1 MLENRTSTQ
10 RFIKLITRR
19 YGPQYCLCVSGLQR
33 RTFNAM
39 KPSTDLKN
47 GRLAVVQM
55 DRVATLYNYQ
65 LHEI

>member
-1 MLENRTSTQ
+1 
-10 RFIKLITRR
+10 
-19 YGPQYCLCVSGLQR
+19 
-33 RTFNAM
+33 M